1 VTIQRPFLS
10 VQASL
15 GERYRRKL
23 LELNLLDLSYKLVS
37 ENERLFFPLVQES
50 TQEELEGTLDL
61 TDFELGTR
69 EFPAIVSGPR
79 TIHEALVG
87 KLSVEELE
95 SLPRAYDLVGDI
107 AVLEIPEE
115 LNKHRSLIGETFQS
129 IHTNFST
136 ILGKK
141 GAIKGTTR
149 TRQYEFLAGEDKTD
163 TVHIEY
169 GCRLAVDLAK
179 AYFSPRL
186 LEEHHQVAQKVS
198 DGELI
203 VDLFTGVGPFAI
215 HAAKNKDVRVIA
227 VDINPEAIKLL
238 QKSIAM
244 NKLVGR
250 IDPVV
255 SDAHEYCETAET
267 QMADRVIMNHP
278 SGAFDYVSDACKI
291 IRTGGTMHYYDFVG
305 GDNPEDHLTNKIT
318 NLVKASGRKIDDIER
333 VRRVRD
339 SAPYEFQMVADVIIT

>member
-1 VTIQRPFLS
+1 
-10 VQASL
+10 L
-15 GERYRRKL
+15 GEQYRRKL

-37 ENERLFFPLVQES
+37 ENERLFLPL
-50 TQEELEGTLDL
+50 TEEMVREKLEDMLDS
-61 TDFELGTR
+61 DEFELGTR
-69 EFPAIVSGPR
+69 EFPIIVSGPR
-79 TIHEALVG
+79 TVHEALVG

-115 LNKHRSLIGETFQS
+115 LNKHRRLIGETFQS

-136 ILGKK
+136 VLGKK

-149 TRQYEFLAGEDKTD
+149 TRQYEFLAGEDKTE
-163 TVHIEY
+163 TVHTEY

-186 LEEHHQVAQKVS
+186 LEEHNQVAQKVS

-215 HAAKNKDVRVIA
+215 HAAKNKNVRIIA
-227 VDINPEAIKLL
+227 VDINPEAIRLL
-238 QKSIAM
+238 QKSITL
-244 NKLVGR
+244 NKLVGQ
-250 IDPVV
+250 IEPTI
-255 SDAHEYCETAET
+255 SDAHEFCKISDTHL
-267 QMADRVIMNHP
+267 ADRVIMNHP

-291 IRTGGTMHYYDFVG
+291 LRIGGTMHYYDFVG
-305 GDNPEDHLTNKIT
+305 GEDPEQLLESKIT
-318 NLVKASGRKIDDIER
+318 DLVAASGRRIGGIER
-333 VRRVRD
+333 IRRVRD
-339 SAPYEFQMVADVIIT
+339 SAPFEFQMVADIIIQ